1 MFANICTRCGKRELV
16 FADQIRSLR
25 QTAHGFEVRYL
36 CSCGSLATWNAGRVD
51 APATATAA

>member
-25 QTAHGFEVRYL
+25 QTAHGFEVRYE
-36 CSCGSLATWNAGRVD
+36 CSCGSLTTWHAGRAD
-51 APATATAA
+51 APAASTAA